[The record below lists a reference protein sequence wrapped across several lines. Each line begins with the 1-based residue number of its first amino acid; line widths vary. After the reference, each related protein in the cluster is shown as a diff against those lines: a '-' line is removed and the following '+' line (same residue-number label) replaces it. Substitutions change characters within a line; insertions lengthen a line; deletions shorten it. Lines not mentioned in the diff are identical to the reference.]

1 LARLKVSDDWHVPVE
16 RSLSEIAWLRQADLI
31 APGTV
36 PRVLG
41 EDPIHGVALIEYL
54 PPEQFRLWK
63 DELLTGHI
71 DLRIATAIAN
81 VIGRIHSTT
90 LMDASVAAA
99 FANDAL
105 FDALRLDP
113 YLRTIAAR
121 YPALARP
128 ILECVKATT
137 ENKIALVHGDLSP
150 KNILVSRADNH
161 PVFIDAECA
170 WFGDPAF
177 DAAFLINHLLLKAV
191 HLPAI
196 ARDLCEA
203 SALFVATWLEN
214 FPAGLRPALEART
227 AALLPCLML
236 ARVDGKSPAEYLSVL
251 NQEKVRDIAMPLIA
265 RPKPRVTEV
274 IEAVRGSDP

>member
-63 DELLTGHI
+63 DELLAGHV
-71 DLRIATAIAN
+71 DLRIVTATAN
-81 VIGRIHSTT
+81 VIGRIHSMT
-90 LMDASVAAA
+90 LTDTSVAAA

-121 YPALARP
+121 YPGLAGP
-128 ILECVKATT
+128 ILECVKAT
-137 ENKIALVHGDLSP
+137 NKSKIALVHGDLSP
-150 KNILVSRADNH
+150 KNILVSRSDNH
-161 PVFIDAECA
+161 PIFIDAECA

-177 DAAFLINHLLLKAV
+177 DAAFLVNHLLLKAV
-191 HLPAI
+191 HLSAI

-203 SALFVATWLEN
+203 AAIFVATWLEN
-214 FPAGLRPALEART
+214 FPAGLRSALDVRT

-236 ARVDGKSPAEYLSVL
+236 ARVDGKSPVEYLSAP
-251 NQEKVRDIAMPLIA
+251 NRQKVRDIAMPLIA
-265 RPKPRVTEV
+265 RPKPRVAEV
-274 IEAVRGSDP
+274 VEAIRGLVP